1 MLIEM
6 ICNDLILKE
15 TMPKNNL
22 TKKYNNLSN
31 RINYLREKRFISESE
46 KAILHAFKKAGNLSA
61 HKSRPYEIRYI
72 IPAMSVIENIIEKI
86 YINHMMSES

>member
-15 TMPKNNL
+15 TMPK
-22 TKKYNNLSN
+22 KYNNLSD

-46 KAILHAFKKAGNLSA
+46 KAILHALKKAGNQST
-61 HKSRPYEIRYI
+61 HESKPYEIRYI

-86 YINHMMSES
+86 YINHMMIES

>member
-15 TMPKNNL
+15 TMPRNNL
-22 TKKYNNLSN
+22 PKKYNNLSD

-46 KAILHAFKKAGNLSA
+46 KAILHAFKKAGNQSA
-61 HKSRPYEIRYI
+61 RESRPYEIRYI

-86 YINHMMSES
+86 YINHMMIDS